1 MKNKRHLLRRNNT
14 KNAQKILMSWGSCV
28 LIYCYMIIRD
38 LINQRNRFRELA
50 YRKNRKQV
58 NFDLLRVECNYKYVT
73 HAYIFKNIVNLTS
86 HDLYNC
92 YVT

>member
-1 MKNKRHLLRRNNT
+1 MRQLRANLYNN
-14 KNAQKILMSWGSCV
+14 S
-28 LIYCYMIIRD
+28 D

-58 NFDLLRVECNYKYVT
+58 NFDLLQLECNYKYVT

-86 HDLYNC
+86 RDVFIIAMLHS
-92 YVT
+92 